1 MTEDRYEAHF
11 QINHLSHFL
20 LTLELLPVML
30 DTAESCKDC
39 RIVIVSSTAHK
50 SGVFDTQNMNGEVS
64 YSRLL
69 FYCHSKLYNVKN
81 SFSLIQ
87 NFSVGNACICT
98 SKTPERE

>member
-1 MTEDRYEAHF
+1 
-11 QINHLSHFL
+11 
-20 LTLELLPVML
+20 ML

>member
-1 MTEDRYEAHF
+1 MTEDGYEAHF

-20 LTLELLPVML
+20 LTLELLPIMI

-39 RIVIVSSTAHK
+39 RIVIVSSRAHK
-50 SGVFDTQNMNGEVS
+50 SGVFDPQNLNGEVS

-81 SFSLIQ
+81 CFFFNSGFVI
-87 NFSVGNACICT
+87 GNACICT
-98 SKTPERE
+98 SKAPKRE